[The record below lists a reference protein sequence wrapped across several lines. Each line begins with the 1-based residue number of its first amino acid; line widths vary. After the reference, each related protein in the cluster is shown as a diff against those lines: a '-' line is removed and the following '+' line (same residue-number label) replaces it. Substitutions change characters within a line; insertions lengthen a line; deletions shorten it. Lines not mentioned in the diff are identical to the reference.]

1 MLVQLTC
8 FNYLCNMKRL
18 ITYSL
23 ILLLLSLTGC
33 SFTPRDLQRAEQLME
48 SAPDSSLH
56 ILQHISPN
64 NYITSSNKALYG
76 LLMFQA
82 LDKNYLTLTPDTLI
96 NYSIDYYEREGNKSR
111 LATAYL
117 YKGRMYKYALRY
129 EDATLCLMKAA
140 DNADKTKDFA
150 LLGRIYTN
158 LGDICYTQHDFIKA
172 RAEYKKEYEFYSKT
186 TLKRQPLEALLAV
199 GRTYFSVHKYDS
211 AMQYYKR
218 ALLQATDSMSKA
230 NCMQEIAQNYFAV
243 KQYDSTLH
251 YLRPIIDYPYIDNN
265 RAFRYYVLADAYFEL
280 KQLDSARFYATK
292 AFEFKPDLNIRFG
305 CYRILGNIAF
315 LRKEMKEMARYM
327 NLYTACSDSI
337 KKVESQTKV
346 AVLEKM
352 HQDSKDIQ
360 SGKRNSI
367 VFATLLFIVLLVSFV
382 VLYYLYTQHKKNKQ
396 LHEEQ
401 IQQANSVL
409 VVKQK
414 DLVRGVQDKIEIAK
428 QKQSAVRKK
437 ATLNE
442 RDALVAEIYQSKL
455 HLNDWDEF
463 TRLMNYTFNNMVS
476 TLESSCPDIKE
487 NEIIWCCLHLLD
499 VPQAERMI
507 VLNVSSGSLYKLKQR
522 LALKLQL
529 SGAKMLDEYLK
540 QFNEKLI

>member
-1 MLVQLTC
+1 
-8 FNYLCNMKRL
+8 MKRL
-18 ITYSL
+18 SIYSL
-23 ILLLLSLTGC
+23 MLLLLSLTAC
-33 SFTPRDLQRAEQLME
+33 SLTPKELQRAEQLME
-48 SAPDSSLH
+48 YAPDSSLH
-56 ILQHISPN
+56 ILQHISHK
-64 NYITSSNKALYG
+64 NYMSSSNKALYG

-96 NYSIDYYEREGNKSR
+96 NYSIDYYEREGQKSR
-111 LATAYL
+111 LAAAYL

-129 EDATLCLMKAA
+129 EDATLCLMKAV
-140 DNADKTKDFA
+140 DNANKTKDFA
-150 LLGRIYTN
+150 LLGRIYTD
-158 LGDICYTQHDFIKA
+158 LGDICFKQQDYIKA
-172 RAEYKKEYEFYSKT
+172 RAEYKKEYESYSKT
-186 TLKRQPLEALLAV
+186 TLKKQALEALLAV

-211 AMQYYKR
+211 AMLYYKR
-218 ALLQATDSMSKA
+218 ALVQATDSISKA
-230 NCMQEIAQNYFAV
+230 NCLQNIARNYFAV
-243 KQYDSTLH
+243 KQYDSALH
-251 YLRPIIDYPYIDNN
+251 CLRPIIDYPYVDNN
-265 RAFRYYVLADAYFEL
+265 RAIRYYVLADVCFEL
-280 KQLDSARFYATK
+280 RQLDSARFYANETFK
-292 AFEFKPDLNIRFG
+292 FKPDMNIRFG

-315 LRKEMKEMARYM
+315 LRKEMKEMAHYM

-352 HQDSKDIQ
+352 HQNSKDIQ

-367 VFATLLFIVLLVSFV
+367 VFATLLFIVLLLSFV

-414 DLVRGVQDKIEIAK
+414 DLVRGVQQKIEIAK
-428 QKQSAVRKK
+428 QRQVAARKK

-442 RDALVAEIYQSKL
+442 RDALVLEIYQSKL

-463 TRLMNYTFNNMVS
+463 TRLMNYTFNNIVS
-476 TLESSCPDIKE
+476 TLESSCPDIKQV
-487 NEIIWCCLHLLD
+487 EIVWCCLHLLD
-499 VPQAERMI
+499 VPQAERTI
-507 VLNVSSGSLYKLKQR
+507 VLNISTNSLYKLKQR

-529 SGAKMLDEYLK
+529 KGAKMLDEYLK